1 MPICKRDGF
10 DNAPSKNKQDETF
23 QDNEEVFFCEVTK
36 EIFKQYEDYFR
47 HVMAI
52 NSTVWQCEATGK
64 DNLTYAEALKSEKR
78 ARKKMETFK
87 DSLRPPVMLVIEHA
101 KQSSLNV
108 LNALT
113 FRFLRKRFFLNEEV
127 QVVEKNKYAQYT
139 VIDIH
144 TADKIVPA
152 NGVYEDTDN
161 LLYKLKGTGKSQT
174 EATVPFDKV
183 KRQRFEFTSENLQM
197 FIKNNI
203 VRVDGILRPK
213 PESYKKYVTDRNI
226 TFNKIFV
233 GNMPHF
239 TPAKIKKPEEVKK
252 QSTLNNYFGKK
263 PESEKSSSKAVSAQE
278 KAKLDKEKAVKSEAK
293 AKSLKEEMERVRR
306 QKEAQLVEQMR
317 QRAEKRAKLMEK
329 IEEECNALLTKTDDL
344 ERTDQHLM
352 PTFTPV
358 STILPSKLVG
368 DAFMLRE
375 FMHTFVGLLS
385 GIEVFRGNLSF
396 FEMTRSFTTREV
408 AGPLSDIILILLGT
422 IMDLQREEEDEAYV
436 EYKRAEEPIPFWC
449 HKYVKRH
456 FSFKI
461 NDLPMDALTVSEV
474 LRLHI
479 LSSGAVVKNK
489 SAEKWRIMYRNGYT
503 SSEDPGISL
512 RMQYPHILRALKL
525 YTVYQLPFVDI
536 MRILKCLMSQMLT
549 YSATINLIEERMEQ
563 TSSARQ
569 ELKNL
574 VTTENQRVTRM
585 QTQKRVLTN
594 EFNQQCMDDEVKKDV
609 EKRKILE
616 DKLNKKVA
624 ELLVQSE
631 REHKKFQQQVF
642 KLNETLFNFLVYLGM
657 DRAYRKY
664 YVLESMPGIFVEQPT
679 DCMDICLE
687 NPPKNKLRSGVTA
700 NTANLPKTR
709 KELRAYLL
717 KMYTEEEKKTS
728 MIAAANKKEKETV
741 AAQEDKENQNQQNG
755 LINGLTNGH
764 VNGEKIDV
772 DDDENASTAAPTQYE
787 LLMCTG
793 EARNCIVHDER
804 NADRHRWSYFY
815 KKEDLEALIE
825 SLNPLGLRES
835 ELRDQLTTLKDL
847 IKEHIKNCPVDML
860 SVDAKQTQ
868 KIKSQMMNDT
878 YRKYNNSNFGF
889 PIGSSDINEVMYGS
903 LVKRILQFESEIYTG
918 DLGRLKVKD
927 MEKWR
932 KDLHKSCYDPQAK
945 LQWGPPKQYAAAT
958 EEENNEEEEENEGSD
973 NETDNNDRDDRNYAG
988 KPYRDPGASL
998 GDTLEIDSEDSGDEG
1013 ISLHDSDTLRSYVKQ
1028 LASALL
1034 QVEQAVEKRF
1044 LKEPFGVQV
1053 VKDKDLLERKQ
1064 QLAIDRLRQWEVS
1077 LMESTSYSQVFL
1089 HLNVLYDCIMW
1100 ARSTNKSNCMV
1111 CRRGSDPDKMLLCD
1125 ECNGGTHM
1133 FCMKPKMKTVP
1144 EGNWYCKR
1152 CVARLGLD
1160 NEGDKKNRKTQSRK
1174 RKFIVDDDNSDA
1186 SSVTSDTKASK
1197 GRHSVGG
1204 GGGRSK
1210 KRLQSHEIED
1220 VFNED
1225 DDDDVD
1231 QDDEPDDDDDDEV
1244 VVEHTL
1250 EDIDEEDLHPNTE
1263 ENDADDDNEK
1273 EQMTG
1278 SNNQS
1283 DVDEDESICNV
1294 CSYDGSE
1301 LSCTRCKDS
1310 FHLEC
1315 ISLKRMPRYSFVCT
1329 KCKTKDGNKK
1339 RKSRANESSSDN
1351 ESNDDEDDEPL
1362 VKRSRAGRP
1371 SSQRNS
1377 LANASVSSSQ
1387 DNVKSNGRRSIRR
1400 TADNLPLNSPAL
1412 YELLEKIMKNEQAW
1426 PFLRPVSQS
1435 EVPDYYDI
1443 IKSPMDFAK
1452 VKSKLNMGSYQIN
1465 EEVMRDIELVFCN
1478 CDDYN
1483 VKGNEIYQAGSALEK
1498 LVIDWCKELNL
1509 PFKPSDMNTEE

>member
-10 DNAPSKNKQDETF
+10 DNAPSKNKDETF
-23 QDNEEVFFCEVTK
+23 HDNEEVFYCEVTK

-78 ARKKMETFK
+78 ARKKMEMFK

-127 QVVEKNKYAQYT
+127 QIMEKNKYAPYT
-139 VIDIH
+139 VVDIQSP
-144 TADKIVPA
+144 DKKVPA
-152 NGVYEDTDN
+152 NGVYEDTEN
-161 LLYKLKGTGKSQT
+161 LLYKLKSLGKSQT

-197 FIKNNI
+197 FIKNNV

-213 PESYKKYVTDRNI
+213 PESYQKYVTERKI
-226 TFNKIFV
+226 TFDKIFI
-233 GNMPHF
+233 GKMPHF
-239 TPAKIKKPEEVKK
+239 TPAKIKKPEDAKK

-263 PESEKSSSKAVSAQE
+263 PENEKSTSKTVSAQE
-278 KAKLDKEKAVKSEAK
+278 KAKLEKEKAEKSEAK
-293 AKSLKEEMERVRR
+293 AKSLKEEMERLRR
-306 QKEAQLVEQMR
+306 QKEEQLLEQMR
-317 QRAEKRAKLMEK
+317 QKAEKRAKLMEK
-329 IEEECNALLTKTDDL
+329 IDEECAALLTKTDDL
-344 ERTDQHLM
+344 ERTDQRLM
-352 PTFTPV
+352 PTFSPV
-358 STILPSKLVG
+358 STILPAKLVG

-375 FMHTFVGLLS
+375 FMHTFVGILS

-396 FEMTRSFTTREV
+396 FEMARSFTIREV

-422 IMDLQREEEDEAYV
+422 VMDLQREEEDECSV
-436 EYKRAEEPIPFWC
+436 DYKRGDSPIPFWS

-456 FSFKI
+456 FSFKL
-461 NDLPMDALTVSEV
+461 NELPLDALTVSEV

-479 LSSGAVVKNK
+479 LSSGAVVRNK
-489 SAEKWRIMYRNGYT
+489 TAEKWRIMYRNGYT
-503 SSEDPGISL
+503 SSEDPGIAL
-512 RMQYPHILRALKL
+512 RAQFPHIVRALKL

-536 MRILKCLMSQMLT
+536 MRILKCLMAQMLT
-549 YSATINLIEERMEQ
+549 YSGTINLIEERMDQ

-574 VTTENQRVTRM
+574 VTAENQRVTKM
-585 QTQKRVLTN
+585 QTQKRALTN
-594 EFNQQCMDDEVKKDV
+594 EFNQQCMEEEVKKDA
-609 EKRKILE
+609 EKRKSLE

-624 ELLVQSE
+624 ELLAQSE
-631 REHKKFQQQVF
+631 REHKKFQQQVC

-664 YVLESMPGIFVEQPT
+664 YVLESMPGIFVEHSS

-687 NPPKNKLRSGVTA
+687 NPPKNKLRSGITA
-700 NTANLPKTR
+700 NAANLPKNR
-709 KELRAYLL
+709 KELRSYLL
-717 KMYTEEEKKTS
+717 KMYTEEEKKSS
-728 MIAAANKKEKETV
+728 MASAANKKEKETE

-755 LINGLTNGH
+755 VVNGLTNGH
-764 VNGEKIDV
+764 VNGEKMDV
-772 DDDENASTAAPTQYE
+772 DDENASTTSSPTQYE
-787 LLMCTG
+787 LFMCTG

-804 NADRHRWSYFY
+804 NTDRKHWSYLY
-815 KKEDLEALIE
+815 KKEDLEALID
-825 SLNPLGLRES
+825 SLNPLGFRES
-835 ELRDQLTTLKDL
+835 ELREQLTTLKEL
-847 IKEHIKNCPVDML
+847 IQEHIKNCPVDML
-860 SVDAKQTQ
+860 SVDSKQSQ
-868 KIKSQMMNDT
+868 KFKAQMMNDT

-889 PIGSSDINEVMYGS
+889 PIGSTDINEVMYGS

-945 LQWGPPKQYAAAT
+945 LQWGPPKQNASVT
-958 EEENNEEEEENEGSD
+958 EEENMDEDDDNEGSD
-973 NETDNNDRDDRNYAG
+973 IEVDTKDGDDRNYAG
-988 KPYRDPGASL
+988 KPYRDPGETL

-1034 QVEQAVEKRF
+1034 QVEQAVERRF

-1053 VKDKDLLERKQ
+1053 IKDKDLMERKQ
-1064 QLAIDRLRQWEVS
+1064 QQAIDRLRQWEVS

-1089 HLNVLYDCIMW
+1089 HLNVLYDCIIW

-1152 CVARLGLD
+1152 CVARLGLE
-1160 NEGDKKNRKTQSRK
+1160 NEGDKKNKKTQSRK
-1174 RKFIVDDDNSDA
+1174 RKFIVDEDNSDA
-1186 SSVTSDTKASK
+1186 SSVTSETKASR
-1197 GRHSVGG
+1197 GRPS

-1210 KRLQSHEIED
+1210 KRLQSQEIEEALE
-1220 VFNED
+1220 ED

-1231 QDDEPDDDDDDEV
+1231 QDEELYDEDEV
-1244 VVEHTL
+1244 EVEHTL
-1250 EDIDEEDLHPNTE
+1250 HDIDEEDLQPD
-1263 ENDADDDNEK
+1263 ENDADNDNEK
-1273 EQMTG
+1273 EQTTE

-1283 DVDEDESICNV
+1283 DVDEDESVCNV

-1315 ISLKRMPRYSFVCT
+1315 INLKRMPRYNFVCT

-1339 RKSRANESSSDN
+1339 RKSRANDSASDN
-1351 ESNDDEDDEPL
+1351 ESDDDEDDEPL
-1362 VKRSRAGRP
+1362 VKRGRP
-1371 SSQRNS
+1371 GRPPSQRNS
-1377 LANASVSSSQ
+1377 LANGSVSSTQ
-1387 DNVKSNGRRSIRR
+1387 ENVKSNSRRSIRR

-1412 YELLEKIMKNEQAW
+1412 YELLEKIMKNEHAW

-1443 IKSPMDFAK
+1443 IKNPMDFAK

-1465 EEVMRDIELVFCN
+1465 EEVMRDIELVFSN

-1483 VKGNEIYQAGSALEK
+1483 VKGNEIYQAGSALERH
-1498 LVIDWCKELNL
+1498 VIDWCKELNL